1 MLRLFEIR
9 LIERVHGLQARVH
22 MGLQARARM
31 GLQARVHRA
40 AADLEKLPRL
50 FKELPSFLEKLSA
63 LAGPGLL
70 ERGER
75 GERGGAAWS
84 SLLGRRK
91 LPPLEAGEGD
101 AGDSGG
107 VELSVADDLAPL
119 PLRCSNDLRP
129 SCTGGDEGGGG
140 DGGGD
145 GGCGCVAGGCVGG
158 GCGDSSC
165 GNEDGDGEGGE

>member
-1 MLRLFEIR
+1 
-9 LIERVHGLQARVH
+9 
-22 MGLQARARM
+22 M

-63 LAGPGLL
+63 LARPGLL

-75 GERGGAAWS
+75 GRPASS

-91 LPPLEAGEGD
+91 LTPLKAGED
-101 AGDSGG
+101 EDGDSGG

-145 GGCGCVAGGCVGG
+145 GGCGCGYGGCVGG
-158 GCGDSSC
+158 GCGNSSC
-165 GNEDGDGEGGE
+165 GNEGGDGEGGE

>member
-9 LIERVHGLQARVH
+9 LIERVH
-22 MGLQARARM
+22 GLQARARM

-63 LAGPGLL
+63 LARPGLL

-75 GERGGAAWS
+75 GRPASS

-91 LPPLEAGEGD
+91 LTPLEAGED
-101 AGDSGG
+101 DDGDSGG

-145 GGCGCVAGGCVGG
+145 GGCGYGGCVGG
-158 GCGDSSC
+158 GCGNSSC
-165 GNEDGDGEGGE
+165 GNEGGDGEGGE

>member
-9 LIERVHGLQARVH
+9 LIERVHGLQARAR
-22 MGLQARARM
+22 MGLQARARV

-50 FKELPSFLEKLSA
+50 FKELPSFLEKPSA
-63 LAGPGLL
+63 LARPGLL

-75 GERGGAAWS
+75 GRPASS

-91 LPPLEAGEGD
+91 LTPLEAGED
-101 AGDSGG
+101 EDGDSGG

-140 DGGGD
+140 DGGGE
-145 GGCGCVAGGCVGG
+145 GGCGCGYGGCVGG
-158 GCGDSSC
+158 GCGNSSC
-165 GNEDGDGEGGE
+165 GNEGGDGEGGE